1 MTERNQY
8 EPEKPLID
16 LLDNYI
22 KTFNNIDPRQKQQNR
37 AALAKA
43 LNKLERNHA
52 INHSTKS

>member
-8 EPEKPLID
+8 EPEKQLID
-16 LLDNYI
+16 LLDDYI

-52 INHSTKS
+52 TNYSTKP